1 MSARN
6 TLVIRAMVAVLTF
19 GASAAS
25 AQAQGQMSG
34 MPGHQ
39 GMMGQQGM
47 NTAMMAQMQTMMQR
61 TDLMV
66 GRTQQI
72 SQHAQTMPMTGAGA
86 HTMQLMTDHL
96 ATMSV
101 QAKGLTTQMHSL
113 MQDQKAMAD
122 GTMHR
127 ELGTMQKSLSGMLD
141 NMERMAKSM
150 EKMQQT
156 VPAPARP

>member
-6 TLVIRAMVAVLTF
+6 TLVIRAMAAVLTF

-39 GMMGQQGM
+39 RMMGQQGM

-66 GRTQQI
+66 ERTQQM
-72 SQHAQTMPMTGAGA
+72 SQFAKSMTMGAPGV
-86 HTMQLMTDHL
+86 HNMHLMTENL
-96 ATMSV
+96 SMMSV
-101 QAKGLTTQMHSL
+101 QAKGLTTQMHEL
-113 MQDQKAMAD
+113 MANEKAMGDA
-122 GTMHR
+122 TMHR

-141 NMERMAKSM
+141 NMERMTKSM